1 MSSSVGSD
9 GHSLAITES
18 GELFTWGDGDYGKL
32 GHGNSERQ
40 RRPRLVEAMV
50 GEVVTSG
57 SCGYKHT
64 AVVTASGK
72 LFTFGYGDYGRLGHG
87 NTISKKVPTQVTGLS
102 EIGQVACGLNHTI
115 CVSRDGMTVWSFGD
129 ADFGK
134 LGTGATQATHSPT
147 KITTLSNIGIKS
159 VHCGHQ
165 WSAFLTF
172 SGQMYVCGQDRYH
185 GAGGTGTVDSFFH
198 LTLTLSEKF

>member
-147 KITTLSNIGIKS
+147 KITTLSNIGIK
-159 VHCGHQ
+159 
-165 WSAFLTF
+165 
-172 SGQMYVCGQDRYH
+172 
-185 GAGGTGTVDSFFH
+185 
-198 LTLTLSEKF
+198 